1 MSNESCKIEH
11 CSCML
16 SSEISSINQQYVTV
30 YIATCTI
37 YFTFY
42 FSAEQVRNKL
52 SPLNLFCDLYEE
64 DEVTNEPMLLP
75 VAKIRN
81 IKI

>member
-1 MSNESCKIEH
+1 MRIIKLRDVHDGKIEH

-64 DEVTNEPMLLP
+64 DEVT
-75 VAKIRN
+75 
-81 IKI
+81 